1 MLDMD
6 ETLLHC
12 FERSEGSE
20 DIRFAVSIDGQRFEI
35 GMNLRPYAISFLR
48 KMRKTWEVI
57 IFTASQQEY
66 ADAILDE
73 IDPEGVLFHH
83 RLYRQH
89 CR

>member
-1 MLDMD
+1 
-6 ETLLHC
+6 
-12 FERSEGSE
+12 
-20 DIRFAVSIDGQRFEI
+20 
-35 GMNLRPYAISFLR
+35 
-48 KMRKTWEVI
+48 MRKTWEIV

-73 IDPEGVLFHH
+73 IDSDGDLFHH